1 MIDLSKLSNDEL
13 MALAAQREQSRR
25 KISSMTDDELR
36 AAAYVQPKPP
46 PGVTIHTRGA
56 PYDGLRTQSNPFFI
70 DSTGKQQQS
79 TMAEAEQRMLR
90 ERDGIVGDVADSVA
104 RGTPYAGAFFPR
116 MRAAM
121 SPGDYAQNLEREQA
135 RAKTFD
141 QDYPFASLGGKVTG
155 GVLGTV
161 AAAPVPYVRGAFG
174 LGGNSAL
181 GSVAYG
187 GAAGLAQGAAQG
199 VGDSADLTNYND
211 VAKNAGMQGAF
222 GGVLG
227 AAIPGAIAGGVSA
240 KDYFASKINPDTLS
254 QIPSAASRFLMQ
266 QFDDPARVAQM
277 RGEMQRIGPGAV
289 LADASPEMQGIAGGA
304 ATRPGSRSTIIDA
317 LSGRDAGKNARIQG
331 AVNSNF
337 GPDAIPSQIEAQ
349 IKEAKNALSPQYEQA
364 FAGAKDALDTAPI
377 AQTLQDLASGK
388 RGAAQKAAS
397 DVREMLAFPGTN
409 ILDGSPRTLHQVRV
423 AIDGMMDGEVNSDVL
438 RTLKIARKAI
448 DDELAAKVPGIKP
461 IDAQYADL
469 SRQWEAFKTGQRAFD
484 TGREGVLRP
493 SELAAEQSKL
503 VQPAGTAAGPP
514 TRGGLERLSE
524 GARSEIERIVG
535 TKANDVS
542 ALNTALKGEG
552 DWNRDKLR
560 LLFGKEKADKV
571 LAVLDRERTFEA
583 TFRQTAGNSETASR
597 QQFGKLL
604 DAIAS
609 PPKTDKSMS
618 FLGVATDAAK
628 KGVDRVRG
636 AQGEEQAARIA
647 EALAR
652 ISVSEGPQADALIQ
666 ALMRRSSRTQTNRAI
681 FGASGAAGPQMSPLL
696 EAIAYDLY
704 RNDKRTTQK

>member
-1 MIDLSKLSNDEL
+1 MADLSSLSNEEL
-13 MALAAQREQSRR
+13 VRLAQQEQSRR

-46 PGVTIHTRGA
+46 PGVTMHTQGG
-56 PYDGLRTQSNPFFI
+56 PVFIGPDGKPQ
-70 DSTGKQQQS
+70 KS

-90 ERDGIVGDVADSVA
+90 ERDGIASDVRDSVL
-104 RGTPYAGAFFPR
+104 RGVPYAGAFFPR
-116 MRAAM
+116 ARAAM
-121 SPGDYAQNLEREQA
+121 SGGDYAQNLEREQA

-141 QDYPFASLGGKVTG
+141 QDYPVASLGGKVVG

-181 GSVAYG
+181 GSMAYG

-199 VGDSADLTNYND
+199 AGESTDLTNRND
-211 VAKNAGMQGAF
+211 VAKNAGISGAF
-222 GGVLG
+222 GAALG
-227 AAIPGAIAGGVSA
+227 AAIPGAIAGVVSA
-240 KDYFASKINPDTLS
+240 KDWFAGKMNPDTLS
-254 QIPSAASRFLMQ
+254 QIPSAASRFLTK

-277 RGEMQRIGPGAV
+277 RGEMQRLGPGAV

-304 ATRPGSRSTIIDA
+304 ATRPGSRSAILDA

-349 IKEAKNALSPQYEQA
+349 IKEAKSALSPQYEQA
-364 FAGAKDALDTAPI
+364 FAGTKEALDTAPI

-423 AIDGMMDGEVNSDVL
+423 AIDGMMDGELNRDVL
-438 RTLKIARKAI
+438 RTLQTARKAI

-469 SRQWEAFKTGQRAFD
+469 SRQWEAFKTGQRTFD
-484 TGREGVLRP
+484 VGRETVLRP
-493 SELAAEQSKL
+493 SELALEQAKL
-503 VQPAGTAAGPP
+503 TQPAGTAAGPP
-514 TRGGLERLSE
+514 TRGGLDRLSE

-535 TKANDVS
+535 TKANDVA
-542 ALNTALKGEG
+542 ALNQLLKGEG

-560 LLFGKEKADKV
+560 LLFGNDKADRV
-571 LAVLDRERTFEA
+571 LETLDRERVFEN
-583 TFRQTAGNSETASR
+583 TFRRTTGNSETASR
-597 QQFGKLL
+597 QSFGKLL
-604 DAIAS
+604 DAIATPARPDAS
-609 PPKTDKSMS
+609 RSM
-618 FLGVATDAAK
+618 FGTVVELGK

-652 ISVSEGPQADALIQ
+652 VSVSEGPQADALIQ
-666 ALMRRSSRTQTNRAI
+666 ALMTRSGRAQTNKAI
-681 FGASGAAGPQMSPLL
+681 FGASGAAGPQMSPIL

-704 RNDKRTTQK
+704 RDDKRKAQR